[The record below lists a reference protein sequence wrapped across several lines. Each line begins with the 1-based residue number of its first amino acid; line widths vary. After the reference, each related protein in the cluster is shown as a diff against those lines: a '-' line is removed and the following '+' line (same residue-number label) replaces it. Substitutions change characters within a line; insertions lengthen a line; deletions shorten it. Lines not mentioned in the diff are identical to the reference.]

1 MTCKV
6 IQQNNYMCGRLTY
19 QNEERCH
26 IHIRKWIQM
35 RLEALG
41 IIKKYP
47 RKIGE
52 IESGLNLIRSTDPN
66 YKDKYGYNIIHEGA
80 LRSDINLIQ
89 QGIKIGVD
97 INGRSY
103 NEEHTPLHLVNST
116 KANILLILL
125 KAGADV
131 KAKDIHGC
139 TKLTINE
146 KKTATYKNVARM
158 FKDNS
163 ANLYILQKNY
173 NLVMLVNVWNT
184 VECANWRESIISRF
198 VNRLPNI
205 SNRGALFDVFYDY
218 FELSH
223 ILCIQNA

>member
-66 YKDKYGYNIIHEGA
+66 YKDKYGYNIIHKGVLA
-80 LRSDINLIQ
+80 SNINLIQ

-97 INGRSY
+97 INARSRL
-103 NEEHTPLHLVNST
+103 EEYTPLHFVNYT
-116 KANILLILL
+116 QINILLILL
-125 KAGADV
+125 KAGADIKV
-131 KAKDIHGC
+131 KDIHGY
-139 TKLTINE
+139 TKIGLI
-146 KKTATYKNVARM
+146 KKNLRIHKNAAKM
-158 FKDNS
+158 YKDNYKKNC
-163 ANLYILQKNY
+163 NLMSI
-173 NLVMLVNVWNT
+173 VNVWNT

>member
-66 YKDKYGYNIIHEGA
+66 YKDKYGYNIIHKGVLA
-80 LRSDINLIQ
+80 SNINLIQ

-97 INGRSY
+97 VNGS
-103 NEEHTPLHLVNST
+103 LIL
-116 KANILLILL
+116 KNILHCIL
-125 KAGADV
+125 
-131 KAKDIHGC
+131 
-139 TKLTINE
+139 
-146 KKTATYKNVARM
+146 
-158 FKDNS
+158 
-163 ANLYILQKNY
+163 
-173 NLVMLVNVWNT
+173 
-184 VECANWRESIISRF
+184 
-198 VNRLPNI
+198 
-205 SNRGALFDVFYDY
+205 
-218 FELSH
+218 
-223 ILCIQNA
+223 

>member
-6 IQQNNYMCGRLTY
+6 IQQNNYVCGRLIY

-26 IHIRKWIQM
+26 IPIRKWIQI

-47 RKIGE
+47 RKTGE

-163 ANLYILQKNY
+163 NLYILQKNY

-184 VECANWRESIISRF
+184 VECINWRESIISRF
-198 VNRLPNI
+198 INRLPNI

>member
-26 IHIRKWIQM
+26 IHIRKWIQI

-52 IESGLNLIRSTDPN
+52 IKSGLNLIRSTDPN
-66 YKDKYGYNIIHEGA
+66 YKDKYGFNIIHVGA

-97 INGRSY
+97 VNGKSY
-103 NEEHTPLHLVNST
+103 IEEYTPLHFVRCT
-116 KANILLILL
+116 EVNILLILL

-131 KAKDIHGC
+131 KAKDIYGH
-139 TKLTINE
+139 TKISIDE
-146 KKTATYKNVARM
+146 KSPAFHKKNTRL
-158 FKDNS
+158 FKNH
-163 ANLYILQKNY
+163 YKNY
-173 NLVMLVNVWNT
+173 NLMSIINVWNT
-184 VECANWRESIISRF
+184 VECINWRESIISRF

-205 SNRGALFDVFYDY
+205 SNRGALLDVFYDY

>member
-6 IQQNNYMCGRLTY
+6 IQQNNYVCGRLTY

-26 IHIRKWIQM
+26 IHIRKWIQI

-47 RKIGE
+47 RKIDE
-52 IESGLNLIRSTDPN
+52 IKSGLNLIRSTDPN

-131 KAKDIHGC
+131 KAKDIHGH
-139 TKLTINE
+139 TKITID
-146 KKTATYKNVARM
+146 KKSHAFHKSAVRA
-158 FKDNS
+158 FKDDIKKNC
-163 ANLYILQKNY
+163 NLMSI
-173 NLVMLVNVWNT
+173 VNVWNT